1 MRQKTRKLLIALL
14 SLVFVGS
21 LGMLIYRGM
30 DYKKGEETYAEAET
44 LVELPDFSDLPA
56 PVVEAETSGTETE
69 TAEEEPKQVYVDP
82 YADALR
88 NMDFTA

>member
-30 DYKKGEETYAEAET
+30 DYK
-44 LVELPDFSDLPA
+44 
-56 PVVEAETSGTETE
+56 
-69 TAEEEPKQVYVDP
+69 
-82 YADALR
+82 
-88 NMDFTA
+88 